1 MTGDVIVGLDFGSS
15 RIKAAAYDRTGELA
29 AVAAVD
35 TPLRQHAD
43 GDDFLVGGM
52 LDAAA
57 HAVGELACAPGSIK
71 GIAMASMGETGA
83 IVTPTG
89 IADVD
94 FPSWYDSRGAD
105 VVQRLER
112 LWGAVPMRN
121 ATGRH
126 LRTAS
131 TVAKLGHVRAV
142 NGPLPTG
149 TFVGICGAFAW
160 QLTGALWQEAG
171 LATTSG
177 VFDIVKRDYLP
188 WLWADAGLANVA
200 LAPVA
205 PAGHGERAT
214 TPLARRLGL
223 ADDAVVV
230 IAGHDHPVAA
240 VGAGVRAGEVADSM
254 GTGEAIIAVMGE
266 RGGDAAVLS
275 QAMDAD
281 PYLAF
286 EIWPADGSLLAVWER
301 MRPGLAMRA
310 FVDRSGIAREELD
323 ALAPAP
329 APAHAFGD
337 SESLALEAGE
347 DVALEYSPRMWGEL
361 VDFYVALANRGQRL
375 LRETSLSDGATV
387 LTGGGLRSPRWRAA
401 KALLGDGP
409 MAVSLVRET
418 ATRGCAAI
426 VGTTLG
432 WWPDPEGMP
441 GALRRPI
448 GPDAGADIEAA
459 ARLIG
464 W

>member
-1 MTGDVIVGLDFGSS
+1 MSGEVIVGLDFGSS
-15 RIKAAAYDRTGELA
+15 RIKAAAYDRTGELV

-35 TPLRQHAD
+35 TPIAQHAD

-52 LDAAA
+52 LQAAA
-57 HAVGELACAPGSIK
+57 DAVAQLACAPGAIK
-71 GIAMASMGETGA
+71 GVAMASMGETGA
-83 IVTPTG
+83 VITEHG
-89 IADVD
+89 IADVA

-112 LWGAVPMRN
+112 LWGAVPMRD

-131 TVAKLGHVRAV
+131 SVAKLGHVRAV
-142 NGPLPTG
+142 TGPLPSG

-205 PAGHGERAT
+205 PAGHGERAV
-214 TPLARRLGL
+214 TPLARELGL

-240 VGAGVRAGEVADSM
+240 VGAGVRSGEVADSM

-266 RGGDAAVLS
+266 RGADSAVLS

-310 FVDRSGIAREELD
+310 FVERSAMAREDLEAAAPPPARPTEFTD
-323 ALAPAP
+323 A
-329 APAHAFGD
+329 H
-337 SESLALEAGE
+337 SLALEAGE
-347 DVALEYSPRMWGEL
+347 PAALEYSPRMWAQL
-361 VDFYVALANRGQRL
+361 VDFYVELANRGQAL
-375 LRETSLSDGATV
+375 LRDTSLSQGATV

-401 KALLGDGP
+401 KAQLGAGP
-409 MAVSLVRET
+409 MEVSLVQET

-426 VGTTLG
+426 VGTTIG
-432 WWPDPEGMP
+432 WWPDPAQMP
-441 GALRRPI
+441 GARRHPI
-448 GPDAGADIEAA
+448 GPDAGADVEAA